1 MTTKIKMNKKTII
14 NLFYG
19 LAISLM
25 AYGIYDQ
32 VSGESRDINI
42 FFWLGLMA
50 YSIGALMKQSDK
62 KKPEN

>member
-1 MTTKIKMNKKTII
+1 MNKKTII